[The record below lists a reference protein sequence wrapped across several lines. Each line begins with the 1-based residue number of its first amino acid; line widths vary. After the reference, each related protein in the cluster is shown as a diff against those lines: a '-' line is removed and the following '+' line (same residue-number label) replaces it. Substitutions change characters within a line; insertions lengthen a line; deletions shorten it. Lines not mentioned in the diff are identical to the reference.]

1 MKEIPASQVVSAA
14 DLEAQWQKEEE
25 EKRAEEERKKEEE
38 ERAKREE
45 EEKIVSPWVKVF
57 RMIPEFRILRL
68 TFHGKSASK
77 CQIRQILI
85 VSLINF

>member
-38 ERAKREE
+38 EKAKREE
-45 EEKIVSPWVKVF
+45 EEKIVSPWVKEF
-57 RMIPEFRILRL
+57 RIIPKFRILRL
-68 TFHGKSASK
+68 TFHRKSASK
-77 CQIRQILI
+77 C
-85 VSLINF
+85 

>member
-45 EEKIVSPWVKVF
+45 EDRIVSAWVKVF
-57 RMIPEFRILRL
+57 RIIPEFRILKESQPQNAELGRL
-68 TFHGKSASK
+68 
-77 CQIRQILI
+77 
-85 VSLINF
+85 